1 MREHEVP
8 THVQAEDRVLL
19 GFTFP
24 QVVAVMA
31 VFALSYGAYRYAPVG
46 PSEVR
51 MALAVLF
58 GLVGVAMVV
67 GKIGGR
73 RLPLVAADLLKYRL
87 GARRYAGQTAQLVRA
102 EPPAPPQPVKTGPG
116 PIRLMVRKA
125 RRGLRRQRKKT
136 RQSRERRNG
145 RMRWFGKRRG
155 KDGGNRQRHDNMAE
169 TLEIRRRKPHRGFLA
184 IAALAVLAAAVMT
197 VPQAALADDHEPW
210 RDEID
215 FEVKEPVTGR
225 RIFVEALTVTGDRA
239 AVTLRAAT
247 ALDIRVRAF
256 GGPQG
261 SWLRFWGSA
270 TLAEGESTDYSLPLH
285 GPAPSFT
292 VSWEDTLGQ
301 AGALTVK
308 HEQIPYPL
316 PAVEG
321 ELCDL
326 SMTSLGWTPG
336 AVSGV
341 ITSECVT
348 HTDHPVELQMVAG
361 HASVTETSL
370 MDAQVTAITGTVAAA
385 TGASH
390 TSVAFV
396 PNGETRFQIG
406 VPVGAAIHAV
416 SLDVSLE
423 ASLRIPIP
431 PLTQLTHHPERVE
444 QVTRTV
450 HLHRPGDSDSD
461 SDTATATCE
470 DGATASATA
479 TAYAYVPSATIAKAG
494 DGGRPAQGA
503 RQGRDGEAVAHH
515 EDQGRNDVSGVRR
528 RQRRPLRRAGP
539 APAGAG
545 RAARRAGARRR
556 PPPVVRPAGMGVALV
571 RPAIAV
577 TLLAGAALATTGAA
591 PAEEQEM
598 LRQFDRV
605 LTAMA
610 YAASGICVFAIVWAG
625 FILMAEG
632 GEERGGGRAKA
643 AVVMAVVGLVLVLSA
658 KGVAALL
665 SSGLLDF
672 PTP

>member
-8 THVQAEDRVLL
+8 THVQAEDKVLL

-31 VFALSYGAYRYAPVG
+31 VFALSYGAYHYAPVG

-58 GLVGVAMVV
+58 GLVGIAMTV

-87 GARRYAGQTAQLVRA
+87 GARRYAGQIAQLVRS
-102 EPPAPPQPVKTGPG
+102 EPPAPAQPVKSGPG
-116 PIRLMVRKA
+116 PLSLMAKRIG
-125 RRGLRRQRKKT
+125 RGLRRLRKKT
-136 RQSRERRNG
+136 RQSKERRNG

-155 KDGGNRQRHDNMAE
+155 KDGGSGQRHDHRAE
-169 TLEIRRRKPHRGFLA
+169 TLKIRRRKPRMGWM
-184 IAALAVLAAAVMT
+184 AVVAVVLVAAAAT
-197 VPQAALADDHEPW
+197 VPQAALADDHW

-215 FEVKEPVTGR
+215 FEVREPVPGR
-225 RIFVEALTVTGDRA
+225 RIFVEGLTVSGDRA

-247 ALDIRVRAF
+247 ALDIRVRAY

-270 TLAEGESTDYSLPLH
+270 SLAAGERADYSLPLH

-301 AGALTVK
+301 AGALTFK

-316 PAVEG
+316 PAIDG

-326 SMTSLGWTPG
+326 RMTSLGWTPG

-341 ITSECVT
+341 IESECVT
-348 HTDHPVELQMVAG
+348 HTEHPVELQTVAG
-361 HASVTETSL
+361 HQSVTETTA
-370 MDAQVTAITGTVAAA
+370 MDAQVTAVTGTVAAA

-396 PNGETRFQIG
+396 PGGETHFRLS
-406 VPVGAAIHAV
+406 VPTGAAIHAV
-416 SLDVSLE
+416 TVDVSLE
-423 ASLRIPIP
+423 ASLRIPMP

-444 QVTRTV
+444 HVTKTV

-470 DGATASATA
+470 DGATATATA
-479 TAYAYVPSATIAKAG
+479 TAYAYVPSATIAKEVTVDVLHKEHVRAETVE
-494 DGGRPAQGA
+494 
-503 RQGRDGEAVAHH
+503 RQPITRTRAESLTLASAVGS
-515 EDQGRNDVSGVRR
+515 D
-528 RQRRPLRRAGP
+528 
-539 APAGAG
+539 APF
-545 RAARRAGARRR
+545 
-556 PPPVVRPAGMGVALV
+556 
-571 RPAIAV
+571 
-577 TLLAGAALATTGAA
+577 
-591 PAEEQEM
+591 E
-598 LRQFDRV
+598 
-605 LTAMA
+605 
-610 YAASGICVFAIVWAG
+610 
-625 FILMAEG
+625 
-632 GEERGGGRAKA
+632 
-643 AVVMAVVGLVLVLSA
+643 VLVLPEPEPEEPPA
-658 KGVAALL
+658 EQEPADDLRRWFEAL
-665 SSGLLDF
+665 GWEW
-672 PTP
+672 PW